1 MISFFCFMLSYFAG
15 SWTLSEIEDN
25 ISNMCSEISENCIN
39 TKKNIIRQNILNT

>member
-25 ISNMCSEISENCIN
+25 ISNMKEHDRVGSRIV
-39 TKKNIIRQNILNT
+39 